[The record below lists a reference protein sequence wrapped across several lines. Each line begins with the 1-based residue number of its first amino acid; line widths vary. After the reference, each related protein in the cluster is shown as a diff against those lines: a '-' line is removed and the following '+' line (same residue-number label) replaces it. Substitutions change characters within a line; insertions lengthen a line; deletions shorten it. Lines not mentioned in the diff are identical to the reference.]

1 MTPRDDAT
9 PAGTLTHLRRVTTWL
24 DDGLRVPGTSFRFGI
39 DPILGLLPGVGDAAG
54 AALSAAIVAEA
65 VRQGVSRFTL
75 TRMAGN
81 VALDAA
87 FGTIPFLGDLFDA
100 AWKANRRNLVLLERH
115 LTEPPT
121 AARADRRFVVV
132 LVGAL
137 VVLVGALMLAGAMLS
152 VAILQWLFAR
162 V

>member
-1 MTPRDDAT
+1 M
-9 PAGTLTHLRRVTTWL
+9 
-24 DDGLRVPGTSFRFGI
+24 
-39 DPILGLLPGVGDAAG
+39 
-54 AALSAAIVAEA
+54 
-65 VRQGVSRFTL
+65 
-75 TRMAGN
+75 
-81 VALDAA
+81 
-87 FGTIPFLGDLFDA
+87 
-100 AWKANRRNLVLLERH
+100 
-115 LTEPPT
+115 PPT